1 MWTESEK
8 KAFVRYKIMEV
19 KCSESDMENARL
31 ILTDSVRSYVLHL
44 LYVAIQ
50 STRNLPPT

>member
-1 MWTESEK
+1 MRTESEK

-31 ILTDSVRSYVLHL
+31 ILRPSSTVRCNTVHSQFTAHVG
-44 LYVAIQ
+44 VF
-50 STRNLPPT
+50 